1 MEATETPR
9 VLQEYLREGRSEALK
24 EFCHSFHPAALAEHF
39 DALEPEER
47 VEILS
52 LVTPAFRA
60 ELVGHLEPATQ
71 VETVDLM
78 PDNDLARMVTIM
90 PSDERVDL
98 LKLLPEDRREEV
110 LRKVAKTERED
121 ILRLVAYKEGTA
133 GAIMTSEYAILTPDL
148 TAREAIDQLRT
159 QAPNAET
166 IYYAYVVDE
175 QRRPQ
180 GLVSLKDLI
189 VARSYTRVEDLMA
202 RDLVV
207 AQTDE
212 DQEEVARKLSLYD
225 LLAVPVV
232 NADGVLV
239 GIVTFDDVL
248 DVTEAEAT
256 TDFHRM
262 GASGAVMS
270 NIRDASLGLL
280 YRKRIPWLLILV
292 FVNIF
297 SGYFISRYEATI
309 DAVVALVFFLPLLI
323 GSGGNAGAQ
332 SATLAVRALAVG
344 DVQMRDW
351 LRLLGKEVFVALTI
365 GVSMAVAVWLVGMY
379 IRGAGSEVAL
389 VVAVT
394 MVAVVLV
401 GSLIGMLLPFVFTL
415 FRLDPASAS
424 VPLVTSLCDIVGVLI
439 YFSIATWYLHDYI
452 VAAA

>member
-9 VLQEYLREGRSEALK
+9 VLHEYLQEGKHEALK

-39 DALEPEER
+39 DELEPEER
-47 VEILS
+47 AEILS

-60 ELVGHLEPATQ
+60 ELVGHLEPITQ
-71 VETVDLM
+71 IETVDFV
-78 PDNDLARMVTIM
+78 PDNDLARMVNIM
-90 PSDERVDL
+90 PADERVDL
-98 LKLLPEDRREEV
+98 LKLLPEDRREVV
-110 LRKVAKTERED
+110 LRKVAQTERED

-133 GAIMTSEYAILTPDL
+133 GALMTSEYAILTPDL

-159 QAPNAET
+159 QAPNTET

-180 GLVSLKDLI
+180 GLISLKDLI
-189 VARSYTRVEDLMA
+189 VARAYTLVEDLMA

-207 AQTDE
+207 AHTDE

-225 LLAVPVV
+225 LLAIPVV
-232 NADGVLV
+232 NEEGVLV

-262 GASGAVMS
+262 GASGAVTS

-280 YRKRIPWLLILV
+280 YRKRVPWLLILV

-309 DAVVALVFFLPLLI
+309 EAVVALVFFLPLLI
-323 GSGGNAGAQ
+323 DSGGNAGSQ
-332 SATLAVRALAVG
+332 SATLMVRALAVG
-344 DVQMRDW
+344 DVHTRDW
-351 LRLLGKEVFVALTI
+351 FRLLGKEVFVALTI

-379 IRGAGSEVAL
+379 IRGTGPDVAI

-401 GSLIGMLLPFVFTL
+401 GSLIGMLLPFGFTL

-424 VPLVTSLCDIVGVLI
+424 APLVTSLCDIVGVLI
-439 YFSIATWYLHDYI
+439 YFSIATWYLHDRI
-452 VAAA
+452 AGVA